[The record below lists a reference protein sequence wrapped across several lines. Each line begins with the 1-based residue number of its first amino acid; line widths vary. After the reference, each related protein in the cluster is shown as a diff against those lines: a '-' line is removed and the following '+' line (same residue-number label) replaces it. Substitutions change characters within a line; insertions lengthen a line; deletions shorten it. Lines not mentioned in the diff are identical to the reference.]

1 MMGRAAGCRRRK
13 RLIGERQMIELI
25 DVTKRFGGKQIL
37 NHVHW
42 RLPSPGVTV
51 LTGASGAGKTTVA
64 RLLLGL
70 DGDYEGEIR
79 GVPEARSCV
88 FQENRLLDQLTAAQ
102 NVRFVNPALSE
113 ATLRA
118 AFDAMGMADELQT
131 RAAELS
137 GGMRRRVSILRAL
150 LSGAEFVVMDEPMK
164 GLDAARSEAVVRYVR
179 SAARDRTLMYITHSS
194 AEIDWLG
201 ADAVW
206 RLDNGRLTEWARG

>member
-1 MMGRAAGCRRRK
+1 
-13 RLIGERQMIELI
+13 MIELI

-51 LTGASGAGKTTVA
+51 
-64 RLLLGL
+64 R
-70 DGDYEGEIR
+70 
-79 GVPEARSCV
+79 CV

-131 RAAELS
+131 RAAALS

-206 RLDNGRLTEWARG
+206 QLDNGRLTEWARG